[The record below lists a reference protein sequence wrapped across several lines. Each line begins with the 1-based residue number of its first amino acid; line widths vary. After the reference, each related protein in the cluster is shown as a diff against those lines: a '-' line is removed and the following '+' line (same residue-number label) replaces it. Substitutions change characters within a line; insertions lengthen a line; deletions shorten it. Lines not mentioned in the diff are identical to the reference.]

1 MIRIEPRFGTSMKLF
16 RTHGRHVY
24 EEKPAGDR
32 RRHTR
37 AHVLLFVELH
47 GLFMKLFDKL
57 LDRHTEWV
65 TSR

>member
-1 MIRIEPRFGTSMKLF
+1 M
-16 RTHGRHVY
+16 RHVT
-24 EEKPAGDR
+24 A
-32 RRHTR
+32 R

-57 LDRHTEWV
+57 SDRHTEWV